1 MYLNSGIRPFLLPVR
16 GRVAATTLSAVAAA
30 AFSIGVAFGLAD
42 VTGALLRWEEGG
54 ASAVAAAL
62 AATTACAVGRGL
74 CLWLRDQLAMST
86 AARVKR
92 AVRARV
98 MGRIYEL
105 GPGHTWSGGR
115 GGVQS
120 TAVDGVEHLQ
130 GYIGFYL
137 PQLLVSWIVPAGLL
151 VVLTLVAP
159 TVAVLVLVC
168 VLLVPFA
175 QRLWRLVLRDR
186 ARDHWDRYE
195 AFADRIGDTV
205 RGLPTLVA
213 LGAQDRRRAHLAAS
227 AEELREATTA
237 NMRASLGVS
246 AVMSAAMAVGT
257 AGATLTAA
265 FEAARGTLPL
275 ESVLLVLFLSAECF
289 RPQQELSGYWHEGF
303 YGIAA
308 IGAITRLL
316 DTPPP
321 VRDRGPEAPEGVPDT
336 APAVTFEHVDLTF
349 PGAAEPAL
357 RDVSFTVPAGATLAV
372 VGASGAGKTTL
383 GRLLLRDMDPDSGRI
398 LFDDRDLTDLPLT
411 GLRRRTARV
420 AQDVVLL
427 SGTIRENIAFA
438 AGPEGEGG
446 TGPRRERVASAIAR
460 ARVDDVA
467 AHLDAGLDSPVGEGG
482 RLLSG
487 GQRQRVALA
496 RALAADARLL
506 LLDEATSALDAEN
519 EALITEVLRA
529 ERGTRTM
536 VVIAHRLST
545 VAHADLVLVLEHG
558 RVAEFGPPAGLAAAG
573 GRWAQLVAAQRV
585 GIGDTR

>member
-1 MYLNSGIRPFLLPVR
+1 MYLNRGIRPFLAPVR
-16 GRVAATTLSAVAAA
+16 GGVAATAAAAVAAA
-30 AFSIGVAFGLAD
+30 GFSVGVAFGLAS
-42 VTGALLRWEEGG
+42 VTGALLRWGDGG
-54 ASAVAAAL
+54 APAVAGAL
-62 AATTACAVGRGL
+62 AATAACAAGRGV
-74 CLWLRDQLAMST
+74 CLWVRDQLATAT

-98 MGRIYEL
+98 MDRIYEL
-105 GPGHTWSGGR
+105 GPGHTWPRGR
-115 GGVQS
+115 GGVQP

-137 PQLLVSWIVPAGLL
+137 PQLLVSWAVPAVLL
-151 VVLTLVAP
+151 AVLVAVSP
-159 TVAVLVLVC
+159 PVAAVVLVC
-168 VLLVPFA
+168 VLTVPFA

-186 ARDHWDRYE
+186 ARDHWDRFE
-195 AFADRIGDTV
+195 AFADRVGDTV

-213 LGAQDRRRAHLAAS
+213 LGAADRRRAHLAGA
-227 AEELREATTA
+227 AEDLRAATTA

-246 AVMSAAMAVGT
+246 AVMNAAMSVGT

-265 FEAARGTLPL
+265 LEASRGSLPL

-303 YGIAA
+303 HGIAA
-308 IGAITRLL
+308 AGAITRLL
-316 DTPPP
+316 ETEPP
-321 VRDRGPEAPEGVPDT
+321 VRDRPGA
-336 APAVTFEHVDLTF
+336 APAEWAGPPSVAFENVDFTF
-349 PGAAEPAL
+349 PGAAGPAL
-357 RDVSFTVPAGATLAV
+357 RGVSFAVPAGSVLAV

-383 GRLLLRDMDPDSGRI
+383 GRLLLRDMDPDSGRV
-398 LFDDRDLTDLPLT
+398 LLQGRDLADLSLS
-411 GLRRRTARV
+411 GLRRGTARV

-427 SGTIRENIAFA
+427 SGTIRENIALA
-438 AGPEGEGG
+438 AGPP
-446 TGPRRERVASAIAR
+446 GPEADARVADAVAR

-467 AHLDAGLDSPVGEGG
+467 GQLDDGLDSAVGEGG

-519 EALITEVLRA
+519 EALITGFLRA
-529 ERGTRTM
+529 GRGERTM

-545 VAHADLVLVLEHG
+545 VAHADLVLVLDRG
-558 RVAEFGPPAGLAAAG
+558 RVAEFGPPGELALG
-573 GRWAQLVAAQRV
+573 QGHWARLVDAQRAGTGGV
-585 GIGDTR
+585 R